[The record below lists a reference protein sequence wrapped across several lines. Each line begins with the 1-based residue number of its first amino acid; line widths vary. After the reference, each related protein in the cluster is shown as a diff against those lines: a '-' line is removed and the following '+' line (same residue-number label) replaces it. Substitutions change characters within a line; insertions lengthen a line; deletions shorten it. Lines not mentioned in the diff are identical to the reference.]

1 MDQYFFI
8 LKMIQKVSVLYFLI
22 SLLSFST
29 VMANDSF
36 KLANKLYDEKKY
48 EEAIEQYESL
58 IEEGKIAADIYYNL
72 GNAYFKNNEIAPSI
86 LYYERALKLDP
97 SNEDAAFNL
106 KIANTKTI
114 DKVETL
120 PSLFIEN
127 AWQTFIT
134 SRSVDGWATLSII
147 SIFVA
152 LFFFIGYLFLRQ
164 VVIKKIG
171 FYGGVLIVVVSLFT
185 WFMAHQHNSLLKSK
199 SDAIVFANI
208 SSVMSE
214 PNEKSNKLFTIH
226 EGLKVNLLDEKNGW
240 SKIKIQNGNI
250 GWVKSGEIKEI

>member
-1 MDQYFFI
+1 MTPKI
-8 LKMIQKVSVLYFLI
+8 SVFYFLI
-22 SLLSFST
+22 CLLNFST

-36 KLANKLYDEKKY
+36 KLANKLYDEQKY
-48 EEAIEQYESL
+48 EEAIEQYELL
-58 IEEGKIAADIYYNL
+58 IKEGKTAADVYYNL
-72 GNAYFKNNEIAPSI
+72 GNAYFKNHEIAPAI
-86 LYYERALKLDP
+86 LNYERALKLDP

-106 KIANTKTI
+106 KIANNKTI
-114 DKVETL
+114 DKVEAL

-127 AWQTFIT
+127 AWQTFVT
-134 SRSVDGWATLSII
+134 SKSVDGWATLSII
-147 SIFVA
+147 SIFIA
-152 LFFFIGYLFLRQ
+152 LLFFIGYLFLSQ
-164 VVIKKIG
+164 IVIKKIG
-171 FYGGVLIVVVSLFT
+171 FYGGALLVLVSLFT
-185 WFMAHQHNSLLKSK
+185 WFMAHQHSSLLKSN

-250 GWVKSGEIKEI
+250 GWVKSEEIEEI